1 MVLLFDRCNDLLKTR
16 DDSLSSLSTRL
27 SAIRVLG
34 TMYEKLGRMTGR
46 SFEET
51 VGLLNKGWKNA
62 ESTTRAETM
71 LALGKSAFLSTRP
84 STLLTHLAFFRK
96 NLHWFGERRFSHAS

>member
-1 MVLLFDRCNDLLKTR
+1 MVQAKDGSCGPPARQLLASALATLFIVGDTFLLFETINKCNDLLKTR
-16 DDSLSSLSTRL
+16 DDSLSSLSTRH

-51 VGLLNKGWKNA
+51 IGLLNKGWKNA
-62 ESTTRAETM
+62 ESSSRTE
-71 LALGKSAFLSTRP
+71 
-84 STLLTHLAFFRK
+84 
-96 NLHWFGERRFSHAS
+96 

>member
-1 MVLLFDRCNDLLKTR
+1 MSKVLNLPYLAPHKIVLIIFSLPRCNDLLKSR

-27 SAIRVLG
+27 SAIRVLA

-51 VGLLNKGWKNA
+51 IVLLNKGWKNA

-71 LALGKSAFLSTRP
+71 HALGK
-84 STLLTHLAFFRK
+84 
-96 NLHWFGERRFSHAS
+96 

>member
-1 MVLLFDRCNDLLKTR
+1 MSYIGSKLNPFNFFRCNDLLKTR
-16 DDSLSSLSTRL
+16 DDSLSSLSTRH

-51 VGLLNKGWKNA
+51 IGLLNKGWKNA
-62 ESTTRAETM
+62 ESSSRTEIM
-71 LALGKSAFLSTRP
+71 MALGNFKIKWFAMRFYTIVSK
-84 STLLTHLAFFRK
+84 LLNKVAILRA
-96 NLHWFGERRFSHAS
+96 